1 MTELVMP
8 DSEYCYETRVFGEG
22 KQCPDFDG
30 TISMEPKCRKYN
42 KRLSWTR
49 SGIVLKCEE
58 CQGPEG
64 ISGRIKKFHA
74 HLDVCSQCE
83 RHPFD
88 LCPEGARLLKYAATG
103 QQVRY
108 C

>member
-8 DSEYCYETRVFGEG
+8 DSEYCYETPVFAEG

-30 TISMEPKCRKYN
+30 TTSMEPKCRKYN

-103 QQVRY
+103 Y
-108 C
+108 GFHP

>member
-30 TISMEPKCRKYN
+30 KVFMEPKCRRYN

-49 SGIVLKCEE
+49 SGLVLKCEE

-64 ISGRIKKFHA
+64 TSARIKKFHA
-74 HLDVCSQCE
+74 HLDTCNQCAQ
-83 RHPFD
+83 HCFA
-88 LCPEGARLLKYAATG
+88 LCPEGAKLLKYAATG
-103 QQVRY
+103 QQ
-108 C
+108 